1 MPDPNVLVPEEC
13 REPEEKILTEEEAVP
28 GADPVSASPLKGT
41 EATPEAEAEAQTPA
55 AEPES
60 AKAAPETEKTEAETE
75 PSGKKRR
82 KRKEPSGALNI
93 PPLSG
98 PVLRRS
104 IWREW
109 RRSVL
114 MFCFASVYTE
124 LCLHLCVYHEVD
136 GRIIYPILFGLLG
149 GLLCSLI
156 SSCLP
161 KIPGRILGTAL
172 VTLQVIYAEV
182 QLVYHAIFGN
192 FMPISL
198 VKMGEGVVTNFGGQ
212 ILFGIGQ
219 NIIPILLLLVPLIM
233 MILSLALRRAPR
245 HRLRWKQNLATVGLS
260 VLIVCAAVGIMVG
273 GKGETFSVYEIF
285 TNVNT
290 STDISFK
297 NVGMLA
303 TTEQELRFMVMG
315 DEAEDTAIVE
325 VALGRTSKPRK
336 YSSKTFNVMEDI
348 DFQKLA
354 ESTDDEFLQQLDQYF
369 ATVTP
374 TRKNDYTGLLKDYN
388 LITICAESF
397 CPYFISPTLTPTL
410 YEMTKTGIVFENF
423 YGTFQSVTTN
433 GEYTMNMGLYPDM
446 SRSKTVSSF
455 DVAGSNYLPF
465 CLGNALKAEG
475 YQTWAYHNYIGDFY
489 NRNITHA
496 NMGYTFKAADSGLN
510 IKVDWPSSDLEMMEK
525 SVDDFIDSG
534 APFHAYYM
542 TFSGHYQYSW
552 DNAMSAKNRDKVE
565 DLDYS
570 DPVKAYIACNL
581 ELEYALEYLVDR
593 LEQAGIK
600 DKTCIVLTNDHYPYG
615 LTEEEYNELAGE
627 ELDTSFEK
635 FRNSFLCYVPGLREN
650 IVVKEYCSTADILP
664 TLLNLFG
671 VEYDSRL
678 LTGTDVLSNGIHM
691 AVLSDQSFI
700 MDKMRFAT
708 TTEQVVVT
716 DKNLEKAD
724 EETIQSQ
731 LNMYR
736 LYVQNKFKISSG
748 ILNSDYYAH
757 VFGKESQEQTLED
770 TVVFTDI
777 KSIFNQA
784 SVLYMYRNGYVEP
797 ESEDTFGGRAPAELG
812 EFVDVLY
819 RIDGYPETTPEYL
832 PDGYEDEEFNGSVHP
847 YYNAVCWAYE
857 KGLIQPEDRHTD
869 YDDDTDYRT
878 AALLIYRYAKLV
890 GLDTTVDAALSAEYA
905 EGYPRLDQEVVD
917 ALLWCNQ
924 ENITTRDSEIEEL
937 FANYTTRISRYQ
949 MTSFLFY
956 LCTYELDVEK
966 E

>member
-1 MPDPNVLVPEEC
+1 MSDPNVLVPEEN
-13 REPEEKILTEEEAVP
+13 RAPEEEILEQEAAP
-28 GADPVSASPLKGT
+28 GADTVSASPLRGT
-41 EATPEAEAEAQTPA
+41 DSAANTAPQGEAADVP
-55 AEPES
+55 
-60 AKAAPETEKTEAETE
+60 APEKKHKKTREPAE
-75 PSGKKRR
+75 G
-82 KRKEPSGALNI
+82 GLNI

-109 RRSVL
+109 RGSLL

-124 LCLHLCVYHEVD
+124 LCLHVCVYHSVD
-136 GRIIYPILFGLLG
+136 GRIIFPILFGLLSG
-149 GLLCSLI
+149 MLCSLL

-161 KIPGRILGTAL
+161 KIPGRILGVVL
-172 VTLQVIYAEV
+172 VALQVIYAEV

-192 FMPISL
+192 FMPISQ
-198 VKMGEGVVTNFGGQ
+198 VSMGGGVVTNFGGQ
-212 ILFGIGQ
+212 ILYGIGQ
-219 NIIPILLLLVPLIM
+219 NILPVILLLVPLIV
-233 MILSLALRRAPR
+233 MILTLALRKAPR
-245 HRLRWKQNLATVGLS
+245 YRLRLKQSLATVGLALL
-260 VLIVCAAVGIMVG
+260 VLCCAVGTMLT
-273 GKGETFSVYEIF
+273 GKGEAFSVYEIF
-285 TNVNT
+285 RNVNT

-303 TTEQELRFMVMG
+303 TTEQELRFMVFG
-315 DEAEDTAIVE
+315 DEAEDTAVIQSG
-325 VALGRTSKPRK
+325 LGTTSKPRK
-336 YSSKTFNVMEDI
+336 YSSKTFNVIDDI

-354 ESTDDEFLQQLDQYF
+354 DSTDDELLKGLDEYL
-369 ATVTP
+369 ALKVP
-374 TRKNDYTGLLKDYN
+374 TQKNDYTGLLKDYN

-397 CPYFISPTLTPTL
+397 CPYFISPELTPTL
-410 YEMTKTGIVFENF
+410 YEMTHTGIIFNNF
-423 YGTFQSVTTN
+423 YGTYQSVTTN

-446 SRSKTVSSF
+446 SRTKTQSSF

-510 IKVDWPSSDLEMMEK
+510 IKVDWPSSDLEMMEA
-525 SVDDFIDSG
+525 SVDDFIENG

-565 DLDYS
+565 DLPYS

-581 ELEYALEYLVDR
+581 ELEYALEYLVER
-593 LEQAGIK
+593 LEQAGIL

-615 LTEEEYNELAGE
+615 LTEEEYNELAGK
-627 ELDTSFEK
+627 ELDTAFEK
-635 FRNSFLCYVPGLREN
+635 FRNSFICYVPGLREN
-650 IVVKEYCSTADILP
+650 IVVDEYCSTADILP

-671 VEYDSRL
+671 VEFDSRL
-678 LTGTDVLSNGIHM
+678 LMGTDVLSNGIHM

-700 MDKMRFAT
+700 CDTFRFDLS
-708 TTEQVVVT
+708 TESVVIT
-716 DKNLEKAD
+716 DD
-724 EETIQSQ
+724 QIEEIDPEL
-731 LNMYR
+731 LNQYR
-736 LYVQNKFKISSG
+736 AYVQTKFNLSTHF
-748 ILNSDYYAH
+748 LNTDYYAH
-757 VFGKESQEQTLED
+757 VFGRESQEQTLED

-784 SVLYMYRNGYVEP
+784 SVLYMYRNGYVDP
-797 ESEDTFGGRAPAELG
+797 ESEDTFGGKVAAELG

-819 RIDGYPETTPEYL
+819 RIADRPETSGEYL
-832 PDGYEDEEFNGSVHP
+832 PEDYEDEEFNGSVHP
-847 YYNAVCWAYE
+847 YYDAVCWAYE
-857 KGLIQPEDRHTD
+857 KGLVLPEDRHTD
-869 YDDDTDYRT
+869 YDDDIDYRT
-878 AALLIYRYAKLV
+878 AALLIYRYAKLTGV
-890 GLDTTVDAALSAEYA
+890 AGPVDAELEAQYA
-905 EGYPRLDQEVVD
+905 EAYPRLDLEVID

-956 LCTYELDVEK
+956 LCTYELDVEQ